1 MAAAPSSGNPGSE
14 GGSEFCANTRAG
26 LAGFWGLPIVVE
38 IGFSRTMKFGLA
50 GTVVP
55 YVRKSTKTWKG
66 TAVSTPTINPAAA
79 PQETAGQNGLAHRL
93 AGAKKAYTTRFL
105 ADALE
110 ADPTGYRLL
119 SGPNAIPTAG
129 DIVLARVERIG
140 QLTRLES
147 PASRRQTLF
156 VGDEILVAYADRYAP
171 DQVLAEVPA
180 DLGPCH
186 LVAAGGLAGKVT
198 VSHGAVGKPTEI
210 VPVGLLANSH
220 GRLNL
225 KRFAPCSLDQ
235 GSLPRV
241 RPHVVAVLGTSMN
254 SGKTT
259 AAACLIKGLTN
270 AGLRVAAGKI
280 TGTGAGGDPRLF
292 HDAGAVKVLDFTD
305 YGYPTTF
312 RIGAPE
318 LRSLAMS
325 MVNELAGSAPEAIV
339 VEIADGVYQAETRQL
354 LNAEFLHPLVD
365 SVLFA
370 AADALGAS
378 AGVGLLRAAGHNP
391 AAVTGMLT
399 ASPLAAAEARGELDV
414 PVVGTYELAQAE
426 TAMRFLA
433 PTPQ

>member
-1 MAAAPSSGNPGSE
+1 M
-14 GGSEFCANTRAG
+14 
-26 LAGFWGLPIVVE
+26 
-38 IGFSRTMKFGLA
+38 
-50 GTVVP
+50 
-55 YVRKSTKTWKG
+55 
-66 TAVSTPTINPAAA
+66 STPTIHHAAA
-79 PQETAGQNGLAHRL
+79 SQEAAWQNSLEHRL

-110 ADPTGYRLL
+110 ADPSGYRLL
-119 SGPNAIPTAG
+119 NGPEVVPAAG
-129 DIVLARVERIG
+129 DIVLARIERIG
-140 QLTRLES
+140 QLPRLES
-147 PASRRQTLF
+147 PVSRRQTLF

-171 DQVLAEVPA
+171 DQVLAEVPG

-186 LVAAGGLAGKVT
+186 LIAAGGLAGKVT
-198 VSHGAVGKPTEI
+198 VSHGDVGRPTQLA
-210 VPVGLLANSH
+210 PVGLLADSH

-225 KRFAPCSLDQ
+225 KRFAPYSVDTDAR
-235 GSLPRV
+235 PRV

-305 YGYPTTF
+305 YGYPSTF
-312 RIGAPE
+312 RIGAAE
-318 LRSLAMS
+318 LHGLTTS
-325 MVNELAGSAPEAIV
+325 MVNALAESGPETIV
-339 VEIADGVYQAETRQL
+339 VEIADGVYQDETRQL
-354 LNAEFLHPLVD
+354 LNAGFLRTLVD

-378 AGVGLLRAAGHNP
+378 AGAGLLRAAGHAP

-399 ASPLAAAEARGELDV
+399 VSPLATAEASAELDV
-414 PVVGTYELAQAE
+414 PVVGTYELSDAE

-433 PTPQ
+433 SIPR